1 MTNLEIFQGIL
12 LKDDYQTAI
21 NELISVLGSWE
32 GNYMPEMLKSNIDY
46 LTELRQD
53 IIPKL
58 IAETT
63 DYEKKKFLLE
73 TDIRV
78 KNEIE
83 NMNSG
88 KFHD

>member
-12 LKDDYQTAI
+12 LKDSYQTAI
-21 NELISVLGSWE
+21 NELINVLGGWE
-32 GNYMPEMLKSNIDY
+32 SNYMPEMLKSNIDY